1 MGGGWEIWPLSL
13 YSLSRETGSHL
24 GCGMH
29 LVGKELG
36 AGGREW
42 EESPTGAGKMEV
54 YCL

>member
-42 EESPTGAGKMEV
+42 EESPTGAGNNKTH
-54 YCL
+54 